1 MNIEPRDLIKFKQ
14 FRTSIVSSEDV
25 ELDIAIHLNTE
36 LGPNWDLKYRVL
48 GGRRSLS
55 PNLFSGPH

>member
-1 MNIEPRDLIKFKQ
+1 MDIVPWDLFRFKQ
-14 FRTSIVSSEDV
+14 FRTAIVSSADV

-48 GGRRSLS
+48 CGRRSLS